1 MINLNICYMI
11 RIKYSAR
18 SEFFFSRSW
27 QTCWADSF
35 FVLSAWEPVG
45 TLVGMQQ
52 KAFQRQALQNYQPPV
67 KREDSPYLHQSEC
80 GLWITESLC
89 NMSHSRDMTAGSF
102 AGDWRRLKE
111 PSCWYPRVCG
121 DTLTR
126 EGQAWLWDMPHT
138 LLNSFQFY
146 SILLFLSCGLFIS
159 CLLLSWGIPNWIPI
173 DAFWVWRAGV
183 SMGVYGLQNHP
194 IPWAS
199 WETVWSR
206 ITNYK
211 TFHNN
216 FLSPMQYLQYHN
228 TLQCCFSTTTV
239 ECSAFHM
246 QQNYHSRSR
255 KPQVPLLELWTWLH
269 KWGCCCK
276 SDIIY
281 IYIIGSLGVASSECT
296 LGLGPHK

>member
-18 SEFFFSRSW
+18 AEFFFSRSW

-45 TLVGMQQ
+45 TLVRMQQ
-52 KAFQRQALQNYQPPV
+52 KAFQRQALQNHQPPV

-126 EGQAWLWDMPHT
+126 EGQAWLGDIPHT

-146 SILLFLSCGLFIS
+146 SILIFLSCGFFIS
-159 CLLLSWGIPNWIPI
+159 CLSFLRDTYWCFLSLKG
-173 DAFWVWRAGV
+173 R
-183 SMGVYGLQNHP
+183 SVYRLQNHP

-199 WETVWSR
+199 WETVWSL

-228 TLQCCFSTTTV
+228 TLQCWFSTTTV
-239 ECSAFHM
+239 GCSAFHM
-246 QQNYHSRSR
+246 QQNN
-255 KPQVPLLELWTWLH
+255 KATTPVPGSLKFHFSSCGHGFTSEDAVSDLISYILVVWECLKWMYTWTWT
-269 KWGCCCK
+269 
-276 SDIIY
+276 S
-281 IYIIGSLGVASSECT
+281 
-296 LGLGPHK
+296 